1 MIKIP
6 WTDLPPKSKAKSLR
20 VDVGDL
26 RIILTERD
34 APWDLDFGIR
44 VYTKDRTSS
53 MVRPPARIT
62 TFQKPC
68 TMDEAKALTE
78 QYLEYF
84 LSTITSAIEIVD

>member
-6 WTDLPPKSKAKSLR
+6 WTDLPPKSKVKSHR

-26 RIILTERD
+26 RIILAERD
-34 APWDLDFGIR
+34 THWDLDFGIR
-44 VYTKDRTSS
+44 VYTKDRSSS

-68 TMDEAKALTE
+68 TLDEAKALTE
-78 QYLEYF
+78 QYMEYF
-84 LSTITSAIEIVD
+84 LSTITSAIETED